1 MFFFRFQL
9 VNLGVIV
16 YLTQLLE
23 VNPFSTKVT
32 LKNMTLTFLLDVFL
46 SFGLARI

>member
-1 MFFFRFQL
+1 MFSFRSQL

-23 VNPFSTKVT
+23 VNPFYKKVT
-32 LKNMTLTFLLDVFL
+32 LE
-46 SFGLARI
+46 I